1 MGCLFITLIVAGVVL
16 DKSHKADSTNI
27 SGKEVGTR
35 FYNARDMSR
44 FRNKNKG
51 PRHRL

>member
-1 MGCLFITLIVAGVVL
+1 MFITLIVAGVVL

-44 FRNKNKG
+44 FRKKTRD
-51 PRHRL
+51 PDIDPK